1 MNLDNLNIVNIENTE
16 HSHKIPYL
24 EHGLEMIIEKPGL
37 YKIEQLKEIQ
47 KDKGIFLE
55 HIYQPYE
62 INFNSIPDYIPPS

>member
-1 MNLDNLNIVNIENTE
+1 MV
-16 HSHKIPYL
+16 
-24 EHGLEMIIEKPGL
+24 IEKPGL